1 MSNAPARWC
10 PRCQA
15 ARCALAL
22 LALAPALPVRA
33 APAAP
38 SLHEYA
44 RRDAGPAAVAIWET
58 AQGAWDLYP
67 STRSSSITECIPAIR
82 TTVKSGYEA
91 CSLHLLPMRDEVYG
105 RTSAAP
111 NSVLLGCTEASHS
124 LSLPEIPIL
133 GAIVVVIVGS
143 AIYYR
148 LRHPRPQPTTA
159 TRTAQAQTTTTTAPT
174 LATRLRTWSS
184 RPVMVRGA
192 GQQPRELTAEQLA
205 GGAIPGRRRR
215 GPGSAT
221 ASMRSTRSL
230 PLYMK
235 EPGEQEVVVF
245 RAEAEIG
252 ADGSVRA
259 SMLLPPVAEGR
270 ERTLDAD
277 MDMRRTSV
285 SSFAGPD
292 TPLLDGLSEQQSPS
306 ATPSPQPPHQQPR
319 MRPSLETMGG
329 GSSEAEE
336 PLMEGARAQEERER
350 EQEEH
355 ERGPAPPYVEAVSR
369 DSGVA
374 FDSTEDGHA
383 SPATTSLPP
392 AGPTPDQM
400 KFLASVDSFKKFGVP
415 YGPDAVAYAASVSRV
430 DLAQPP
436 PVFEEVVG
444 EGAGAGASGGTHS
457 RSTSGS
463 GSESVVHDGMP
474 VSSNEPDSGPSPQA
488 APASDETSPPADIEH
503 APPESEAQSSALE
516 SPTAPESS
524 SPAAPAPA
532 PLTAEDVKKILR
544 SAVPPTSYKPKT
556 PISPL
561 STASSRATFATAEE
575 SLHGPGSPDTVTEM
589 GAKPAIVVMGE
600 EDAVESAVT
609 PTIAVGIGEKTIPHL
624 VATDAADEHAN
635 ASKDVP
641 SSSGSTGPPQDTPP
655 SGAEGS
661 SHDTTKWPLAKDPL
675 APPDLLVDGDFRHN
689 WRTVYVN
696 LSLLTELAAYNL
708 SFRRRPD
715 RFPYTSDTYMNPQN
729 LWTFACTKI
738 SIRRHCVRFC
748 PSPNF
753 ETFTRLFHRTLNSA
767 VHSISQSSIDV
778 GRSGLYAG
786 PGYTSFN
793 MPSTTLPL
801 VSHLQRPAVTKETLE
816 YADLAI
822 IDLSIARTSEGR
834 AGLALQMREA
844 MSTQGFF
851 YVVNHGLTQAQND
864 RMFDI
869 ADVPFTQVGGDEK
882 RLLLAL
888 GLELPEET
896 FVEMHGFEDDNETA
910 DSGSVSILWSQPI
923 SALQILSPDGKWRW
937 IRHVD
942 NALVINA
949 GDAIEFLSG
958 GFYKATIHRV
968 VQPPADQRGY
978 ARVGVFYFAKANDD
992 IKLIPLFESPVL
1004 QRHGIRRL
1012 SPDDQAPTMGEW
1024 RKSRTKAYGVTK
1036 LETKVNGVEEE
1047 IFGNIVVKHYN

>member
-22 LALAPALPVRA
+22 LALAPALPA
-33 APAAP
+33 LAAP
-38 SLHEYA
+38 SGSSVHEYA
-44 RRDAGPAAVAIWET
+44 RRDAGPAAVAIWVSASSVLSITSSPPVRSCLRAT
-58 AQGAWDLYP
+58 AKSGQPIGPAHAHT
-67 STRSSSITECIPAIR
+67 STRAP
-82 TTVKSGYEA
+82 
-91 CSLHLLPMRDEVYG
+91 PMRDEVYG
-105 RTSAAP
+105 RTSVAP
-111 NSVLLGCTEASHS
+111 NSVLLDRTEASR
-124 LSLPEIPIL
+124 LQWARCIPIL

-148 LRHPRPQPTTA
+148 LRHPRPQPTTT
-159 TRTAQAQTTTTTAPT
+159 TRTVQAQTTTTTAPT

-184 RPVMVRGA
+184 RPVMVPGA

-436 PVFEEVVG
+436 PVFEEVAG
-444 EGAGAGASGGTHS
+444 EGAGASGGTHS

-463 GSESVVHDGMP
+463 GSESVGHDGMP
-474 VSSNEPDSGPSPQA
+474 VSSNEPGSGPSPQA
-488 APASDETSPPADIEH
+488 APASDETSPPADTEH

-524 SPAAPAPA
+524 SPAAPAPE

-589 GAKPAIVVMGE
+589 GAKPAIVVV

-609 PTIAVGIGEKTIPHL
+609 PTDAVGIGEKTIPHL

-675 APPDLLVDGDFRHN
+675 APPDL
-689 WRTVYVN
+689 
-696 LSLLTELAAYNL
+696 
-708 SFRRRPD
+708 
-715 RFPYTSDTYMNPQN
+715 
-729 LWTFACTKI
+729 
-738 SIRRHCVRFC
+738 
-748 PSPNF
+748 
-753 ETFTRLFHRTLNSA
+753 
-767 VHSISQSSIDV
+767 
-778 GRSGLYAG
+778 
-786 PGYTSFN
+786 
-793 MPSTTLPL
+793 
-801 VSHLQRPAVTKETLE
+801 
-816 YADLAI
+816 
-822 IDLSIARTSEGR
+822 
-834 AGLALQMREA
+834 
-844 MSTQGFF
+844 
-851 YVVNHGLTQAQND
+851 
-864 RMFDI
+864 
-869 ADVPFTQVGGDEK
+869 
-882 RLLLAL
+882 
-888 GLELPEET
+888 
-896 FVEMHGFEDDNETA
+896 
-910 DSGSVSILWSQPI
+910 
-923 SALQILSPDGKWRW
+923 
-937 IRHVD
+937 
-942 NALVINA
+942 
-949 GDAIEFLSG
+949 
-958 GFYKATIHRV
+958 
-968 VQPPADQRGY
+968 
-978 ARVGVFYFAKANDD
+978 
-992 IKLIPLFESPVL
+992 
-1004 QRHGIRRL
+1004 
-1012 SPDDQAPTMGEW
+1012 
-1024 RKSRTKAYGVTK
+1024 
-1036 LETKVNGVEEE
+1036 
-1047 IFGNIVVKHYN
+1047 